1 MKLVVT
7 IDTEEDNWGSY
18 SPTDYSFKNIERL
31 PALQALFDQ
40 YSVQPTYLITY
51 PVATNEKSVRIMSD
65 LLKEGT
71 CEIGTHCHP
80 WNTPPYEEESNEQS
94 TMLCN
99 LPDTLQYRKLI
110 SLHNTIKHNFGV
122 NPVSFRAGRWGF
134 SQEVAKNLVR
144 LGYKIDTSVTPYT
157 DWSMYCG
164 PDYSNDSPQ
173 PYRMKWEDVS
183 HNCFNHD
190 LLEVPASVGYL
201 QKNFSVC
208 NRVLKFLRQKPLRRM
223 RLTGL
228 LYKLRLVNKVGLSPE
243 VVDSR
248 EMILFAQRLMKNNY
262 QVLNMFFHS
271 PFLHSGLTPFVR
283 TPADEKRFLKTI
295 REFLVYA
302 RDSGIESIK
311 LSESPRI
318 LTHLVTQSGLYNK
331 A

>member
-18 SPTDYSFKNIERL
+18 SPTDYSVQNIEQL

-40 YSVQPTYLITY
+40 YAVQPTYLITY
-51 PVATNEKSVRIMSD
+51 PVATNEKTVRILRD

-80 WNTPPYEEESNEQS
+80 WNTPPYEEQSDEQS

-99 LPDTLQYRKLI
+99 LPDTLQYRKLM
-110 SLHNTIKHNFGV
+110 SLHNAIKHNFGIDA
-122 NPVSFRAGRWGF
+122 VSFRAGRWGF

-144 LGYKIDTSVTPYT
+144 VGYKVDTSVTPYT

-164 PDYSNDSPQ
+164 PDYSDDSPQ
-173 PYRMKWEDVS
+173 PY
-183 HNCFNHD
+183 FNHH

-201 QKNFSVC
+201 QKNFLVC
-208 NRVLKFLRQKPLRRM
+208 NRVLQVVRKTPLARM
-223 RLTGL
+223 RFIGL
-228 LYKLRLVNKVGLSPE
+228 LDKLRLVTKVALSPE
-243 VVDSR
+243 IADSR
-248 EMILFAQRLMKNNY
+248 KMILFAQRLMKNNY

-271 PFLHSGLTPFVR
+271 PSLRSGLTPFVR
-283 TPADEKRFLKTI
+283 TPADEKQFLKTI

-311 LSESPRI
+311 LSESPLI
-318 LTHLVTQSGLYNK
+318 LTHVVTQSGLYNK